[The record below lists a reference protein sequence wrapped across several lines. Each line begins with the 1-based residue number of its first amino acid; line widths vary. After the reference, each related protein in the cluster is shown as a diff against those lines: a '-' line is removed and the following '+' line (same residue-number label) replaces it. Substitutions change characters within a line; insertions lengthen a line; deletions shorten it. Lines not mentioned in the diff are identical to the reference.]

1 MAMTDPAA
9 APRRLLIEDWM
20 PARAVGIESLRER
33 QFMSPFPPNVQL
45 HVWWA
50 RRPLAISRAAILL
63 SLLPADADRAL
74 VERVLGFP
82 TPGGAKRVVEA
93 AELLEVAKAT
103 GQQIDS
109 PHGTRAFSAAVSPQ
123 DFAALAVVLEE
134 AWGELPSVL
143 DPMAGG
149 GSIPLEAARL
159 GLRSYGSDY
168 NPVAATVMR
177 ATVDHPMRFGKR
189 LADRANHWAE
199 EWERRV
205 EARLG
210 PFMPREASGVATA
223 YLFVRTVPC
232 PETGHPTPLVPDWSL
247 LRPST
252 VAVPVDVD
260 SDTGRWRTE
269 VRQVG
274 NLPGEV
280 DRAPERTYEKG
291 GGRSLFGTRP
301 SFSSGYVQAQAQA
314 GRMGHVL
321 YAVAVKDPTLRFR
334 PPHADDLDAL
344 ARAGAELA
352 RLRPGWERDGI
363 LPVAELHLVASD
375 LRPRHYGGK
384 RWTDLFAPRQ
394 LLAMGILV
402 EELRRL
408 ETEIDRAEGEMAT
421 AVMTLLG
428 FVVDK
433 VANYNS
439 YRSIW
444 DPTKKAM
451 AQTFSRHD
459 FAFTARYA
467 EMPLTVS
474 GGGLEWAIGNVLKA
488 SRQLAELP
496 RAPQARP
503 AEVSFG
509 SATSLMDHADGSV
522 TAVVVDPPYYDNV
535 QYSELADYFY
545 VWLSRTVGHRD
556 PLWFMGDL
564 CPNDDEGVANVER
577 EKEKVRQLHG
587 REPTAGEAKKAAHA
601 YYEVVM
607 RQTFAE
613 CRRVLRPD
621 GVLTVMFTH
630 TKQAAWVAL
639 ATAIRDAG
647 FTVTA
652 TWPVSTESTTSLHIR
667 DQNAAQST
675 VLLVARP
682 RAAGTGTG
690 LWAEVRPRIA
700 TAAREAATRLE
711 GEGIAGVDLLV
722 GSFGPAIGV
731 AAAYDRV
738 QEATGDDVPF
748 DRVIEVAAGAVG
760 AWRAEKLTARA
771 TGGGAASPD
780 ADPVGRAV
788 LVWWATFGRGT
799 VGFDEALLLTRA
811 LGVDA
816 NALVTS
822 GVAEKRKGSLA
833 LRAATERRRAR
844 AATAADE
851 PGAGGTVHPGDVSY
865 ASPLDALHAMAQA
878 AMDASP
884 LPRELGVRDPAPVVS
899 EAGIGQARAIWNRLP
914 GMQRPQAGALM
925 SALVAAAPPG
935 ARFGPGALD
944 YPEFG
949 LWRSLMLH
957 FKLPNPPEWAPPL
970 PPALRLPGF
979 ETGAT
984 PARPG
989 RRAG

>member
-1 MAMTDPAA
+1 MMATPDPSAT
-9 APRRLLIEDWM
+9 PRRLLIEDWM

-33 QFMSPFPPNVQL
+33 ISPQAMPPYNFI

-63 SLLPADADRAL
+63 SLLPADADRAM
-74 VERVLGFP
+74 VEQVLGFLIP
-82 TPGGAKRVVEA
+82 APEVVKRREAMDAGVQVDGGYGQTRLFGNPLPEA
-93 AELLEVAKAT
+93 A
-103 GQQIDS
+103 
-109 PHGTRAFSAAVSPQ
+109 AAEMHRILV
-123 DFAALAVVLEE
+123 D
-134 AWGELPSVL
+134 AWGETPSVL

-177 ATVDHPMRFGKR
+177 ATVDHPIRFGKR
-189 LADRANHWAE
+189 LAERAKHWAG

-223 YLFVRTVPC
+223 YLFARTVPC

-247 LRPST
+247 LRPAT
-252 VAVPVDVD
+252 VAVPVITDHEK
-260 SDTGRWRTE
+260 GQWRAE
-269 VRQVG
+269 IRQVG
-274 NLPGEV
+274 NLPGEI
-280 DRAPERTYEKG
+280 DRAPEPTYVRG

-301 SFSSGYVQAQAQA
+301 SFSSDYAQAQAQA

-321 YAVAVKDPTLRFR
+321 YAVAVKNPRLGFR
-334 PPHADDLDAL
+334 PPNEEDLDAL
-344 ARAGAELA
+344 ARAEAELA
-352 RLRPGWERDGI
+352 RLRPAWERDRI
-363 LPVAELHLVASD
+363 LPVAPIPAGDKTREAHRAGS
-375 LRPRHYGGK
+375 K
-384 RWTDLFAPRQ
+384 FWTDLFAPRQ

-408 ETEIDRAEGEMAT
+408 EPEIDQAEGEMAT
-421 AVMTLLG
+421 ALMTLLG

-433 VANYNS
+433 VSTYNGIMS
-439 YRSIW
+439 RW
-444 DPTKKAM
+444 EKVKQAM
-451 AQTFSRHD
+451 CSVFDRHD
-459 FAFTARYA
+459 FSFKPSFA

-474 GGGLEWAIGNVLKA
+474 GGGLEWAISNVLKA

-496 RAPQARP
+496 RAPHAQSA
-503 AEVSFG
+503 AVAFG

-545 VWLSRTVGHRD
+545 VWLSRTIGHRE

-577 EKEKVRQLHG
+577 EKQKIRDLHG
-587 REPTAGEAKKAAHA
+587 REPTAGEAKAAAHA
-601 YYEVVM
+601 YYEEVM
-607 RQTFAE
+607 RRTFTE
-613 CRRVLRPD
+613 CRRVLRSD

-652 TWPVSTESTTSLHIR
+652 TWPVATESTTSLHIR

-682 RAAGTGTG
+682 RAAGAGTG
-690 LWAEVRPRIA
+690 LWAEVRPQVER
-700 TAAREAATRLE
+700 AARAGAARLE
-711 GEGIAGVDLLV
+711 GEGISGVDLLV

-731 AAAYDRV
+731 AAAFDRV
-738 QEATGDDVPF
+738 QEATGADVPF

-760 AWRAEKLTARA
+760 AWRAEKLVARA
-771 TGGGAASPD
+771 TGGGAVLSD
-780 ADPVGRAV
+780 ADAIGRAV

-811 LGVDA
+811 LGLDA
-816 NALVTS
+816 KALELA
-822 GVAEKRKGSLA
+822 GVAEKRGGALA
-833 LRAATERRRAR
+833 LRTATERRRAL
-844 AATAADE
+844 AATAADQ
-851 PGAGGTVHPGDVSY
+851 PGEGGKVHPGDVTY
-865 ASPLDALHAMAQA
+865 ATPLDALHAMAQA
-878 AMDASP
+878 AMDATP
-884 LPRELGVRDPAPVVS
+884 LPSTLVARSPAPVVS
-899 EAGIGQARAIWNRLP
+899 EAGVGRARAIWNRLS
-914 GMQRPQAGALM
+914 GQQRAQAGALLV
-925 SALVAAAPPG
+925 AVVAAAPDG

-957 FKLPNPPEWAPPL
+957 FGLGDPPEWVAPP
-970 PPALRLPGF
+970 PPALHLPGF
-979 ETGAT
+979 APVPPPT
-984 PARPG
+984 RG
-989 RRAG
+989 RRRAS

>member
-1 MAMTDPAA
+1 MMATPDPSAT
-9 APRRLLIEDWM
+9 PRRLLIEDWM

-63 SLLPADADRAL
+63 SLLPADADRAM
-74 VERVLGFP
+74 VERVLGFKVP
-82 TPGGAKRVVEA
+82 LPDFLARRDLMDQGVPNVGYGQTRLFGNPIPEADA
-93 AELLEVAKAT
+93 AEMHR
-103 GQQIDS
+103 I
-109 PHGTRAFSAAVSPQ
+109 
-123 DFAALAVVLEE
+123 LAEE
-134 AWGELPSVL
+134 WGEVPSVL

-159 GLRSYGSDY
+159 GLRSFASDY

-177 ATVDHPMRFGKR
+177 ATVDHPIRFGTHLATRARHWADVFYKR
-189 LADRANHWAE
+189 SVERVDAFYGNARADRNYGW
-199 EWERRV
+199 
-205 EARLG
+205 
-210 PFMPREASGVATA
+210 
-223 YLFVRTVPC
+223 LFARTVPC

-247 LRPST
+247 LRPAT
-252 VAVPVDVD
+252 VAVPVDID
-260 SDTGRWRTE
+260 SATGRWRVE
-269 VRQVG
+269 IRQVG
-274 NLPGEV
+274 NLPGEI
-280 DRAPERTYEKG
+280 DRAPEPTYIRG

-301 SFSSGYVQAQAQA
+301 SFSSDYVQAQAQA

-321 YAVAVKDPTLRFR
+321 YAVAFKDPSLRFR
-334 PPHADDLDAL
+334 PPNEEDLDAL
-344 ARAGAELA
+344 ARAEAELA
-352 RLRPGWERDGI
+352 RLRPGWERDGF
-363 LPVAELHLVASD
+363 LPVAELHMVASD
-375 LRPRHYGGK
+375 LRPRHYGGT

-408 ETEIDRAEGEMAT
+408 EPEIDRAEGEMAT
-421 AVMTLLG
+421 AVVTLLA
-428 FVVDK
+428 FAIDK
-433 VANYNS
+433 VSDYNGYMVTWYAN
-439 YRSIW
+439 RGVVGHAF
-444 DPTKKAM
+444 KA
-451 AQTFSRHD
+451 HD
-459 FAFTARYA
+459 FAFKATFA

-496 RAPQARP
+496 RAPHAQP
-503 AEVSFG
+503 AAVAFG

-545 VWLSRTVGHRD
+545 VWLSRTIGHRE

-577 EKEKVRQLHG
+577 EKQKIRDLHG
-587 REPTAGEAKKAAHA
+587 REPTAGEAKAAAHA
-601 YYEVVM
+601 YYEEVM
-607 RQTFAE
+607 RRTFTE
-613 CRRVLRPD
+613 CRRVLRAD

-652 TWPVSTESTTSLHIR
+652 TWPVATESTTSTHIR
-667 DQNAAQST
+667 DVNAAQST

-682 RAAGTGTG
+682 RAAGAGTG
-690 LWAEVRPRIA
+690 LWAEVRPQVER
-700 TAAREAATRLE
+700 AARAGAARLE
-711 GEGIAGVDLLV
+711 GEGISGVDLLV

-731 AAAYDRV
+731 AAAFDRV
-738 QEATGDDVPF
+738 QEATGADVPF

-760 AWRAEKLTARA
+760 AWRAEKLVARA
-771 TGGGAASPD
+771 TGGGAVLSD
-780 ADPVGRAV
+780 ADAIGRAV

-811 LGVDA
+811 LGLDA
-816 NALVTS
+816 KALELA
-822 GVAEKRKGSLA
+822 GVAEKRGGALA
-833 LRAATERRRAR
+833 LRTAIERRRAQ
-844 AATAADE
+844 AATAADQ
-851 PGAGGTVHPGDVSY
+851 PGAGGKVHPGDATY
-865 ASPLDALHAMAQA
+865 ATPLDALHAMAQA
-878 AMDASP
+878 AIDATP
-884 LPRELGVRDPAPVVS
+884 LPSTLVARSPAPVVS
-899 EAGIGQARAIWNRLP
+899 EAGVGRARAIWNRLS
-914 GMQRPQAGALM
+914 GQQRAQAGALLV
-925 SALVAAAPPG
+925 AVVAAAPDG

-957 FKLPNPPEWAPPL
+957 FGLGDPPEWVAPP
-970 PPALRLPGF
+970 PPALHLPGF
-979 ETGAT
+979 APVPPPT
-984 PARPG
+984 RG
-989 RRAG
+989 RRRAS